1 MRIFRRFIAVLSL
14 ICLIPVCA
22 LLLACML
29 ARWSG
34 CEIDPD
40 LPVAF
45 HIPGSDCRGILYG
58 MADFGWLTVAAVPLL
73 VALGICWVIVE
84 IVQAIGHPA
93 KQDPGVRWGE
103 QDASIGSR

>member
-1 MRIFRRFIAVLSL
+1 
-14 ICLIPVCA
+14 
-22 LLLACML
+22 ML

-45 HIPGSDCRGILYG
+45 HIPGSDCGEILYG
-58 MADFGWLTVAAVPLL
+58 MADFGWITVGAVPLL
-73 VALGICWVIVE
+73 VALCICWVIVE

-93 KQDPGVRWGE
+93 KQLPGVGWNER
-103 QDASIGSR
+103 DASM